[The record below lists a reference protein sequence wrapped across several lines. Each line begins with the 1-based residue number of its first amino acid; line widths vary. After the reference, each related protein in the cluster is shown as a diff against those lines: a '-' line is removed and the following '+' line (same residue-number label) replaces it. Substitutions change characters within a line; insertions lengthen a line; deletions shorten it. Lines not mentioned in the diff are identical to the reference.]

1 MQIKNPRKIN
11 GKKFKD
17 KRGFFQE
24 CFKEKK
30 IKFNPVFSAI
40 SFSRKNVIR
49 GLHLQLRKKQIIFIT
64 VLQGKILDICVDVNT
79 KSKNFGKVFK
89 NTLKLGDMLYIP
101 KGYAHGFAALE
112 KENLIMYQFSEYR
125 HKNSEIGIKYNDKH
139 LNIKWGVKKP
149 IQSKKDKNNISFE
162 VFKKKFKKTNA

>member
-1 MQIKNPRKIN
+1 MQKNYPRKIK

-17 KRGFFQE
+17 NRGFFQE
-24 CFKEKK
+24 CFREKK
-30 IKFNPVFSAI
+30 IKFNPVFSAL

-49 GLHLQLRKKQIIFIT
+49 GLHLQLKRKQKIFIT
-64 VLQGKILDICVDVNT
+64 VLQGKILDICVDVNI

-89 NTLKLGDMLYIP
+89 NTLKSGDMLYIP
-101 KGYAHGFAALE
+101 KGYAHGFAALK

-125 HKNSEIGIKYNDKH
+125 HKNSEIGINYNDKH

-162 VFKKKFKKTNA
+162 VFKKRFKKTNV